1 MTTGNSISSKEGPA
15 FGALRSGSISAPLCA
30 TSGLWLTLGALPSP
44 PQPLCAPPGV
54 GCVHRELRP
63 AAVVRGRWG
72 HLLGLVPRWQQGPG
86 SHPFSSVQVSSQPC
100 SFCSLS
106 IPLPFSF
113 ASHQSTPGCF
123 MSSLLPFS
131 PVSHMGVK
139 SGPRPRAPLRG
150 AELGQVWGSLSL
162 SRHSLS
168 LAECG
173 KLRCGRVRSG
183 PRSKGAARWGRHSG
197 KGHLPPRGGVQ
208 GVLTSP
214 FAPQTGCWSPDGS
227 RLLFTVLGESVI
239 YSLSFSEYRGE
250 CPPFASP
257 AVVLLSAMGGCG
269 QERLS
274 VHQGEL
280 PSCCGVAKPGQQGKE
295 VEGGGLGGPSQ
306 QLGVCISS
314 LASHLQLGA
323 AQGGWRWLS
332 ALLLHGGSGCSLLSR
347 ETLPCAPSQTQ
358 QTLLGQ
364 QEAPQLQEAE
374 IPHRSGS
381 RRADLGQ
388 GDNLHTAG
396 KQKRARLLGLHFR
409 GHAGPGGRFENS
421 FHRGRSVRDHLR
433 DALRG
438 GEVGLTACG
447 PTERCWEAEGLCAPS
462 PAVGSL
468 CCAPGSAELCSP
480 WCGTPPGRGWL

>member
-1 MTTGNSISSKEGPA
+1 M
-15 FGALRSGSISAPLCA
+15 
-30 TSGLWLTLGALPSP
+30 
-44 PQPLCAPPGV
+44 
-54 GCVHRELRP
+54 
-63 AAVVRGRWG
+63 
-72 HLLGLVPRWQQGPG
+72 
-86 SHPFSSVQVSSQPC
+86 SSQPC

-106 IPLPFSF
+106 ILLPFSF

-280 PSCCGVAKPGQQGKE
+280 PSCCGVAKAGQQGKE
-295 VEGGGLGGPSQ
+295 WKEEVWGGPH
-306 QLGVCISS
+306 SS
-314 LASHLQLGA
+314 WVSVFPPSRRIFSLELRREIGAGCQHSFCTEAVGAHFCRGKPFPVRRPKHSRCCWDSRRLHSSKRRKFRIVLGA
-323 AQGGWRWLS
+323 EEQ
-332 ALLLHGGSGCSLLSR
+332 
-347 ETLPCAPSQTQ
+347 
-358 QTLLGQ
+358 
-364 QEAPQLQEAE
+364 
-374 IPHRSGS
+374 I
-381 RRADLGQ
+381 
-388 GDNLHTAG
+388 
-396 KQKRARLLGLHFR
+396 
-409 GHAGPGGRFENS
+409 
-421 FHRGRSVRDHLR
+421 
-433 DALRG
+433 
-438 GEVGLTACG
+438 
-447 PTERCWEAEGLCAPS
+447 
-462 PAVGSL
+462 
-468 CCAPGSAELCSP
+468 
-480 WCGTPPGRGWL
+480 